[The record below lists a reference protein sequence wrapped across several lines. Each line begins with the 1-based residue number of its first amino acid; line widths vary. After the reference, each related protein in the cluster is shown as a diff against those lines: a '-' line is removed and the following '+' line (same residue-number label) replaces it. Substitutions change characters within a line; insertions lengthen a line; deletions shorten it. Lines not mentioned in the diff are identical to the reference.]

1 LPTAQPGDAFV
12 FIHITRDFGVALE
25 EPQDFKRFK
34 LVIDAARS
42 ETTKLTAALDG
53 IATLSA
59 EGHAWVSEAWLRRRD
74 PAASWQEGLTA
85 MIAVAK
91 KYGWVDEPAKTIRAH
106 VEWSGDS
113 PAKA

>member
-1 LPTAQPGDAFV
+1 L
-12 FIHITRDFGVALE
+12 FIHVTRDFSVALE
-25 EPQDFKRFK
+25 ESQDFKRFK
-34 LVIDAARS
+34 LVIDAARGDPA
-42 ETTKLTAALDG
+42 KLTAALAG
-53 IATLSA
+53 VATLSA

-113 PAKA
+113 QAKA

>member
-1 LPTAQPGDAFV
+1 M
-12 FIHITRDFGVALE
+12 FIHVTQDLKVALE

-34 LVIDAARS
+34 LVIDAARGDAA
-42 ETTKLTAALDG
+42 KLDAALAG
-53 IATLSA
+53 VATLSA
-59 EGHAWVSEAWLRRRD
+59 EGHAWVSEAWLRQRD

-113 PAKA
+113 QAKA

>member
-1 LPTAQPGDAFV
+1 L
-12 FIHITRDFGVALE
+12 FIHVTRAFNVTLE

-34 LVIDAARS
+34 LVIDVARGDPA
-42 ETTKLTAALDG
+42 KLGAALAG
-53 IATLSA
+53 VATLSPD
-59 EGHAWVSEAWLRRRD
+59 GHAWVSEAWLRRRD

-113 PAKA
+113 QAKA